1 MQSMQLQMMASLQ
14 SMGQQM
20 AWQHASIIG
29 LHKQQAVM
37 ANRLDL
43 LLTTIVPEV
52 LARLPSLR
60 PASVQ
65 PRNSQP
71 SVISEPPSL
80 DDRNALAWAHDTTLV
95 PEYRQLWWDAP
106 EFVPIVIQRARE
118 WTAAISIQ
126 SAARVFIAKTV
137 LCRLRELQTASHLL
151 RQRRL
156 KELRA
161 REQKINS
168 CAETFVTYAH
178 GKSAGRRPVPLNIR
192 VNLPWSGARPSTI
205 TVVSATIDG
214 SRSCPAPSFE
224 LSSEVWPPLP
234 EPSPF
239 VPIGVGSNVT
249 SLALRPSSVAIFS
262 PLQDFLD

>member
-1 MQSMQLQMMASLQ
+1 M
-14 SMGQQM
+14 
-20 AWQHASIIG
+20 
-29 LHKQQAVM
+29 
-37 ANRLDL
+37 
-43 LLTTIVPEV
+43 
-52 LARLPSLR
+52 
-60 PASVQ
+60 
-65 PRNSQP
+65 
-71 SVISEPPSL
+71 
-80 DDRNALAWAHDTTLV
+80 
-95 PEYRQLWWDAP
+95 
-106 EFVPIVIQRARE
+106 
-118 WTAAISIQ
+118 AISIQ
-126 SAARVFIAKTV
+126 SAVRVSITKTA
-137 LCRLRELQTASHLL
+137 LCHLCGLQTASHLL

-239 VPIGVGSNVT
+239 VPIDVGSNVT
-249 SLALRPSSVAIFS
+249 SLALRQSSVAILS
-262 PLQDFLD
+262 PLQDSVDWEVCQQRHLTAVI